1 MNDYGKFM
9 TYMDMDD
16 TLTNYAMKDVELTGR
31 LHDMM
36 RDLVTEYD
44 NVSMDDWFEDE
55 PIVEKKIPEFNF
67 VK

>member
-1 MNDYGKFM
+1 MNDYGKYM
-9 TYMDMDD
+9 TYFEDINSTYKLDVSDD
-16 TLTNYAMKDVELTGR
+16 YFAI
-31 LHDMM
+31 M
-36 RDLVTEYD
+36 RNLVNDYD

>member
-1 MNDYGKFM
+1 MNDYGKFI
-9 TYMDMDD
+9 TYMDM
-16 TLTNYAMKDVELTGR
+16 NYSMEDVELNN
-31 LHDMM
+31 MM

-55 PIVEKKIPEFNF
+55 PLVEKKIPEFNF

>member
-9 TYMDMDD
+9 TYFDETM
-16 TLTNYAMKDVELTGR
+16 NYKLDVSE
-31 LHDMM
+31 DYFDIM
-36 RDLVTEYD
+36 RNLVTEYD

-55 PIVEKKIPEFNF
+55 PIIEKKIPEFNF

>member
-1 MNDYGKFM
+1 MDDYGKFI
-9 TYMDMDD
+9 TYMDM
-16 TLTNYAMKDVELTGR
+16 NYSISDVELN
-31 LHDMM
+31 DMM

-55 PIVEKKIPEFNF
+55 PLVEKKIPEFNF

>member
-1 MNDYGKFM
+1 MNDYGKFI
-9 TYMDMDD
+9 TYMDM
-16 TLTNYAMKDVELTGR
+16 NYSMEDVELNNMIKYWEKRT
-31 LHDMM
+31 M

-55 PIVEKKIPEFNF
+55 PLVEKKIPEINF

>member
-16 TLTNYAMKDVELTGR
+16 TLTNYSMKDVELTGR

-55 PIVEKKIPEFNF
+55 PLVEKKIPEFNF